1 MRTLR
6 SNCAE
11 INPFKVTKPD
21 ASEILAPDHASIMLC
36 PVQETQF
43 CLLICRLLQK
53 IAATE
58 IRSRNLKTS
67 YELSLILTQFSCDEL
82 SMLSKGATTCVLSPS
97 NRHKIKISLVITI
110 WN

>member
-1 MRTLR
+1 MRSLR
-6 SNCAE
+6 SGYAGITSCKQTE
-11 INPFKVTKPD
+11 PD
-21 ASEILAPDHASIMLC
+21 AGESIAPDHANILSL

-82 SMLSKGATTCVLSPS
+82 SVLSKGATTCVLSQS
-97 NRHKIKISLVITI
+97 NRHEIQLSLV
-110 WN
+110 N